1 MYVYNWGEYIDPEV
15 IEMFQEETGIEVIYD
30 EIESNEIAYAK
41 LLRILDICLDKLID
55 DMTGGETGAPCP
67 TLSGLD
73 ITSVDVIPEF
83 SIFGG
88 WSGYYMEVVL
98 E

>member
-1 MYVYNWGEYIDPEV
+1 
-15 IEMFQEETGIEVIYD
+15 
-30 EIESNEIAYAK
+30 
-41 LLRILDICLDKLID
+41 
-55 DMTGGETGAPCP
+55 MTGGETGAPCP